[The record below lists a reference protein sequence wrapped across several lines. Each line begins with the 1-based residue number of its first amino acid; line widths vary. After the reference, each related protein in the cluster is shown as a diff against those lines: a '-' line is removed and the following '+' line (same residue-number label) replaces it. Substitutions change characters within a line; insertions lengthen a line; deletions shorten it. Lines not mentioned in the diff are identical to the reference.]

1 MIWRGDSCRR
11 ALGGLA
17 TGTVAR
23 VASADEHV
31 ALYHQPQ
38 KKGLPEGSP
47 MIGQN
52 PIGLSVLVDRNRI
65 EFLTFR
71 SVRVAQQNTGLAGT
85 KVAEISDLQR
95 DAR

>member
-1 MIWRGDSCRR
+1 
-11 ALGGLA
+11 
-17 TGTVAR
+17 
-23 VASADEHV
+23 
-31 ALYHQPQ
+31 
-38 KKGLPEGSP
+38 